1 MPTRRAATL
10 LPTPFVSVRTFFKT
24 YASGLLALAVFM
36 LTFLLFSPSLRYELL
51 NLDDPLYV
59 THNSMV
65 TGGLSPRSALA
76 AFARPHAAMYAPLLW
91 ISYMG
96 DVSFLGATPDSPRG
110 FHLANVLFHALNAVL
125 LFGLLQTLSK
135 KPWRAFLFTVVWA
148 FHPLRVE
155 SVAWVAERKD
165 VLAGFFF
172 LICVWG
178 YVLGHPQE
186 MGTASRWRRRAFLL
200 LSFLALAAGLLVKPM
215 LVPAPFLLL
224 ALDFWPL
231 RRMEFNLR
239 SIAADVPRLILEKV
253 PFFILAAVGAWL
265 AFQVHR
271 GTGSLETWPL
281 LRRLASTPV
290 HYAFYLFKVF
300 WPRNLLP
307 LYPNL
312 SFSGPDVRFGFVL
325 LLLPSVYA
333 WLTRRRQPNGLVG
346 WLWFLGMFAPTIGL
360 IRFGVQSVADR
371 FTYLP
376 TMGLSVA
383 LLFVFP
389 SFPRHPFRRAWSA
402 LRIGSATA
410 LIAVLAM
417 ATAQTLS
424 HWKNSDSFYA
434 RILQVFPEHPLALYY
449 VAGQEISMHG
459 RFDSAERLLDRALLS
474 GIKQTGLFQLKAL
487 CLYSRE
493 GAAAAKEYLLRHPP
507 EQTAFGIWEWN
518 LAVYSHLLK
527 QYDEALIY
535 AEQCRRQTPPHDAGQ
550 NNVHLLAMTIAYEN
564 GDLPAA
570 LLHARQYP
578 PYRQLAAITLNEL
591 LPYYMILWQSGFHA
605 AARDYFRRL
614 IQADPRNEESI
625 RRIIGPDPVVQERA
639 FGLGRKP

>member
-1 MPTRRAATL
+1 MRPSIKHL
-10 LPTPFVSVRTFFKT
+10 LP
-24 YASGLLALAVFM
+24 GLLALLVFM

-59 THNSMV
+59 THNTMV
-65 TGGLSPRSALA
+65 TSGLTPHSVNA
-76 AFARPHAAMYAPLLW
+76 AFAKPHAAMYAPLLW
-91 ISYMG
+91 ISYMC

-135 KPWRAFLFTVVWA
+135 KPWRACLFTVVWA
-148 FHPLRVE
+148 LHPLRVE

-172 LICVWG
+172 LLCVWG

-186 MGTASRWRRRAFLL
+186 MGQASLWRRRAFQL
-200 LSFLALAAGLLVKPM
+200 LSLLSLAAGLLVKPM
-215 LVPAPFLLL
+215 LVPVPVLLL

-231 RRMEFNLR
+231 RRMEFSLR
-239 SIAADVPRLILEKV
+239 SIGKDAPRLLLEKA
-253 PFFILAAVGAWL
+253 PFFILAAAGAWL
-265 AFQVHR
+265 AFSVHR
-271 GTGSLETWPL
+271 GTGSLEAWPL
-281 LRRLASTPV
+281 LRRVGSIPV

-300 WPRNLLP
+300 SPRNLLP

-312 SFSGPDVRFGFVL
+312 SFSAPDVRLGLVL
-325 LLLPSVYA
+325 LLLPSIYA
-333 WLTRRRQPNGLVG
+333 WLSRHRHPNLLVG
-346 WLWFLGMFAPTIGL
+346 WLWFLGMFVPTIGL

-383 LLFVFP
+383 LLFVLS
-389 SFPRHPFRRAWSA
+389 SFPRRPFRRAWSA
-402 LRIGSATA
+402 CRTGCA
-410 LIAVLAM
+410 LALVAVLALM
-417 ATAQTLS
+417 TTQTLTS
-424 HWKNSDSFYA
+424 WKNSDAFYA

-449 VAGQEISMHG
+449 VAGQEISIHG
-459 RFDSAERLLDRALLS
+459 RFDTAEQLLDRALLS
-474 GIKQTGLFQLKAL
+474 GLKQVGLFQLKAV
-487 CLYSRE
+487 CLYNRE
-493 GAAAAKEYLLRHPP
+493 GAAAAKAYLLRNPP
-507 EQTAFGIWEWN
+507 EQTTFGIWEWN

-527 QYDEALIY
+527 QYDDALAY

-550 NNVHLLAMTIAYEN
+550 NNVHLLAMAIAYEN

-578 PYRQLAAITLNEL
+578 PYRQLAAVTLNEL
-591 LPYYMILWQSGFHA
+591 LPYYVILWQSGFHA
-605 AARDYFRRL
+605 AARDYFHRL

-625 RRIIGPDPVVQERA
+625 RRLIGPSTSLPGGADR
-639 FGLGRKP
+639 